1 MRTQARTDSLIA
13 FFGQALTRV
22 NWMLRTARRHTRT
35 PNLSSVAR
43 RIFWQV
49 RISNRQGLVDS
60 YLWFQNTLFLAV
72 LIFDLQIEQVYK
84 RSDQP
89 HFNGEDINLT
99 RGFIEAETDERRRT
113 LMGIRGWESSWL
125 EVDPASINPKL

>member
-1 MRTQARTDSLIA
+1 MWRAGSFGRCESQIDRALLIRTYGFTTHL
-13 FFGQALTRV
+13 
-22 NWMLRTARRHTRT
+22 
-35 PNLSSVAR
+35 
-43 RIFWQV
+43 
-49 RISNRQGLVDS
+49 
-60 YLWFQNTLFLAV
+60 LFLAV
-72 LIFDLQIEQVYK
+72 LIFDLRIEQVYK

-125 EVDPASINPKL
+125 EVGPASINPKL